1 MKVFGGI
8 ALFTLGAATAIMYE
22 RYGQP
27 VVDKMGKD
35 MDQAMKKASR
45 KLENM
50 M

>member
-1 MKVFGGI
+1 MRVFCGI
-8 ALFTLGAATAIMYE
+8 ALFTLGAATAIAYE

-27 VVDKMGKD
+27 VMKKAEKTVDE
-35 MDQAMKKASR
+35 AMKKASK

>member
-1 MKVFGGI
+1 MKVFCGI
-8 ALFTLGAATAIMYE
+8 ALFSLGAATAIIYD

-27 VVDKMGKD
+27 VAQKMGKD
-35 MDQAMKKASR
+35 MDLAMKKASR

>member
-1 MKVFGGI
+1 MKVFCGI
-8 ALFTLGAATAIMYE
+8 ALFTLGAATAIIYD

-27 VVDKMGKD
+27 VMEKATKD

-45 KLENM
+45 KLEEM